1 MTTARDARFRAAD
14 PTAPSL
20 ERAVTRWLAD
30 AEPETWAIR
39 SEPPPAPRSPTH
51 HRGAEPEADVAFD
64 ELAGPAA
71 EMEGALGFAFD
82 AAFASEPPPPSG
94 DAEPAFEP
102 AIELDGTERAP
113 AEPPAPPPALL
124 DGAER
129 RTTPRYELYRHV
141 VRASVH
147 AEASHAFPGR
157 VRNVSLDGGLFVET
171 SNPLPFRCDVLVE
184 LILGDGARALVLGRV
199 VRRPGDGMAI
209 KLLID
214 DRERG
219 VLGRLVEDALVGSES
234 CVPRVVVRPSAQD
247 PLSATRAALSRRWL
261 QVLHAWDDDAS
272 HQAFIDACLSE
283 RQLDLA
289 LAAYRHEKAARPDD
303 PRPET
308 ALSQIG
314 TILSFMALDRP
325 KSDGAVAKPRP
336 LTKLLLLL
344 FGLIGAAVLGLTYL
358 RMHG

>member
-1 MTTARDARFRAAD
+1 MTTARDARIRPAE

-39 SEPPPAPRSPTH
+39 SEPPPAPRPPTQS
-51 HRGAEPEADVAFD
+51 HRAPEPETDVCFE
-64 ELAGPAA
+64 ELAGPAV

-82 AAFASEPPPPSG
+82 AAFASEPLPAADG
-94 DAEPAFEP
+94 DLAFEP
-102 AIELDGTERAP
+102 AVELDGSEP
-113 AEPPAPPPALL
+113 ARVEPPAPPPALL
-124 DGAER
+124 DGSER

-147 AEASHAFPGR
+147 AEPSHAFPGR

-171 SNPLPFRCDVLVE
+171 PNPLPFRCDVLVE

-199 VRRPGDGMAI
+199 VRRPSDGMAI

-247 PLSATRAALSRRWL
+247 PLSATKAALSRRWL

-289 LAAYRHEKAARPDD
+289 LASYRHEKAARPDD
-303 PRPET
+303 PRPDA

-325 KSDGAVAKPRP
+325 KADGVGAKPRP